1 MNTHDTHDST
11 PRRVTSLREL
21 PMDIAP
27 ERDLWPEIEAHL
39 AAERGTG
46 TSRFKSK
53 PHLHLL
59 ALAAVVSAVAV
70 GVWLGRNVL
79 PGANQPEQ
87 VTAQA
92 NPGTGS
98 DAANGGI
105 VGGTNVLPAAYVKQR
120 AALLASFDEQV
131 RALPP
136 KSRDK
141 VLASLAAIRKS
152 MNDIQE
158 ALGREPGNALLQ
170 ELLVNTYQDE
180 MRVLTVVHEAGD
192 ARKEI

>member
-1 MNTHDTHDST
+1 MNTQTTDDST
-11 PRRVTSLREL
+11 PRRVSSLREL

-27 ERDLWPEIEAHL
+27 ARDLWPEIEARL
-39 AAERGTG
+39 AAERGAG
-46 TSRFKSK
+46 PGRFRSK
-53 PHLHLL
+53 PSLHLL
-59 ALAAVVSAVAV
+59 ALAAVISAVAV

-79 PGANQPEQ
+79 PGANPPAS
-87 VTAQA
+87 VTAQV
-92 NPGTGS
+92 NPGPASG
-98 DAANGGI
+98 AAQNGAI
-105 VGGTNVLPAAYVKQR
+105 GGANALPAAYVKQR
-120 AALLASFDEQV
+120 AALLASFEQQV

-136 KSRDK
+136 ESRDK

-152 MNDIQE
+152 MADIQE

-180 MRVLTVVHEAGD
+180 MHVLTAVHEAGD

>member
-1 MNTHDTHDST
+1 
-11 PRRVTSLREL
+11 VTSLREL

-27 ERDLWPEIEAHL
+27 GRDLWPEIEARL
-39 AAERGTG
+39 GAERGAG
-46 TSRFKSK
+46 PSRFGSK
-53 PHLHLL
+53 PQLHLL
-59 ALAAVVSAVAV
+59 ALAAVISAVAV

-79 PGANQPEQ
+79 PGANQPAPS
-87 VTAQA
+87 TAQA
-92 NPGTGS
+92 NPDTGS
-98 DAANGGI
+98 DATQSSSALGGA
-105 VGGTNVLPAAYVKQR
+105 NVLPAAYVKQR
-120 AALLASFDEQV
+120 AALLASFDQQV

>member
-1 MNTHDTHDST
+1 MNIHTNHDSR

-21 PMDIAP
+21 PVDVSP
-27 ERDLWPEIEAHL
+27 ERDLWPEIEARL
-39 AAERGTG
+39 AAERGSG
-46 TSRFKSK
+46 SSPFKSK
-53 PHLHLL
+53 PFLQVL
-59 ALAAVVSAVAV
+59 ALAAVISSVAV

-79 PGANQPEQ
+79 PGASQPAQ
-87 VTAQA
+87 VTAQVQ
-92 NPGTGS
+92 PGPFG
-98 DAANGGI
+98 DA
-105 VGGTNVLPAAYVKQR
+105 NVLPAAYVKQR
-120 AALLASFDEQV
+120 EALLASFDQQV

-141 VLASLAAIRKS
+141 VMSSLAAIRKS